1 MHNKKRLV
9 PALLAA
15 LLVVAMP
22 VAALQEAEQAKIV
35 ALMQAGQA
43 EAASKALDEALAKT
57 PDDFQLR
64 YLKALSMMDRN
75 LFAEAA
81 AHLDKMIAS
90 FPGVAALHNNRGV
103 ARTRLSQY
111 TAAAQDFE
119 EALRLEPTYAMA
131 SENLGM
137 VYANLADL
145 AMSSAL
151 KLDPGNARLA
161 QRHSLLR
168 AVVTGESPAPVVSPA
183 AKGDAPAMAEA
194 VAKPVVASS
203 VVASAAPVEAPPVMQ
218 ALPAVVPE
226 LAAVAGV
233 AAAAIAP
240 ATVQSPEQAPSVPDA
255 TPPSLPG
262 IDPAQ
267 KAPEKVLDSSLPSGE
282 MPAPTPA
289 APAPAPQVSMSDS
302 GDAAQVEAVLKVL
315 ESWRNAWVAKDMKTY
330 MATYSP
336 TFKPRA
342 SYKDVAEWRAD
353 REKNI
358 AGRKLPIEIKVENP
372 VVLFTP
378 EGMADLRF
386 DQHYRSG
393 PVVESNRKYFLM
405 SSQGGR
411 WFIEAEKMLTDPLG
425 GASGAATTPLPKSKP
440 AVALV
445 VEKRAPPVAKPA
457 AKPVEKSAEKSVA
470 PSLAPAPK
478 GEEAAVMATMEAWRK
493 AWTAKDMPAY
503 FATYSPTF
511 KPRTGL
517 KDIAEWKQDREA
529 NIAGRKLPT
538 GITLENPS
546 LHFNEEG
553 FAELEVV
560 QVFKSLSVT
569 DRSRKIFVLSKQGD
583 RWLIESETRL
593 KSAD

>member
-168 AVVTGESPAPVVSPA
+168 AVVTGESPAPVPTPA
-183 AKGDAPAMAEA
+183 AKGEAPAIKET
-194 VAKPVVASS
+194 VAKPPLASS

-218 ALPAVVPE
+218 ALPSVAPE
-226 LAAVAGV
+226 LAVAAGV

-240 ATVQSPEQAPSVPDA
+240 AAAQALEQPPAVTDA
-255 TPPSLPG
+255 TPPSLPVKE
-262 IDPAQ
+262 PAQ
-267 KAPEKVLDSSLPSGE
+267 KTPEKAPEISLPAVEAS
-282 MPAPTPA
+282 AQTTA
-289 APAPAPQVSMSDS
+289 APAAQVPMADS
-302 GDAAQVEAVLKVL
+302 GDTAQAEAVLKVL
-315 ESWRNAWVAKDMKTY
+315 ESWRTAWVAKDMKTY

-378 EGMADLRF
+378 EGLADVRF

-393 PVVESNRKYFLM
+393 PVIESNRKYFLM

-411 WFIEAEKMLTDPLG
+411 WFIEAEKMLTDPLVG
-425 GASGAATTPLPKSKP
+425 GPGVATATPPKSKP
-440 AVALV
+440 AVAPV
-445 VEKRAPPVAKPA
+445 VEKTTPPAAKPA
-457 AKPVEKSAEKSVA
+457 AKPVEKSAEKAVA